1 MMDSKRIT
9 ANNLEAK
16 PTMQAIAKTMNTI
29 SDFEPAGFIIPEE
42 PLPTATEVVAISK
55 NLCCSLRY
63 NDDLSHRDSSRN
75 ILFKSVL

>member
-16 PTMQAIAKTMNTI
+16 PTMQAIARTMNTI

-42 PLPTATEVVAISK
+42 PLPTATEVVAISM
-55 NLCCSLRY
+55 
-63 NDDLSHRDSSRN
+63 D
-75 ILFKSVL
+75 F

>member
-16 PTMQAIAKTMNTI
+16 PTMHAIAKTINTM

-42 PLPTATEVVAISK
+42 PLPTATEVVAISMDF
-55 NLCCSLRY
+55 CCSLMDNY
-63 NDDLSHRDSSRN
+63 DLNHRNSSRN
-75 ILFKSVL
+75 ILFNAVL

>member
-16 PTMQAIAKTMNTI
+16 PTMQAIAKTINTI

-42 PLPTATEVVAISK
+42 PLPTATEVVAISMDF
-55 NLCCSLRY
+55 CCSLMD
-63 NDDLSHRDSSRN
+63 NFDLNHGDSSRN
-75 ILFKSVL
+75 ILFNSVF